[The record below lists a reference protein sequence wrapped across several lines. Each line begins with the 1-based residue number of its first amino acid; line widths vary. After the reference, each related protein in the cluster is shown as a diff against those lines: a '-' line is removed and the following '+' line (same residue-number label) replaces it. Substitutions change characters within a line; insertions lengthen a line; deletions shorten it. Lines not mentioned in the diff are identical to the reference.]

1 MAKGKRKTGDTGQA
15 IREAVGGIFSCGSF
29 FPRTFETTG
38 GIGTQLSL
46 TGAPAS
52 YGNDGTFDD
61 VLLADTLAGYPSLRR
76 TGRPVIK
83 QYAVRRRFTV
93 LCGNTDRC
101 VALAGCIRELIACG
115 ITKILITADT
125 NEERD
130 NLAEALSLMRAEL
143 SGILTLCYGINDNAH
158 TLDSR
163 ALAEDIVSRFL
174 TTESPAVML
183 IAQPSFTR
191 ECNLIRR
198 GGEYSLASRL
208 ADAAPVV
215 LTSSETVD
223 SARSM
228 AVSAGIFSPLAT
240 VCFAGEVR
248 TLRDAVIFRP
258 EEAGEIALRA
268 GAKTDDD
275 LMQLG
280 FRKHI

>member
-1 MAKGKRKTGDTGQA
+1 MARGRRKTGDTGQA
-15 IREAVGGIFSCGSF
+15 IREAVGGIVSCGTF
-29 FPRTFETTG
+29 EPRTFELTG

-46 TGAPAS
+46 TGALPAI
-52 YGNDGTFDD
+52 GNGGAFDESA
-61 VLLADTLAGYPSLRR
+61 LADALAGYPSLRR
-76 TGRPVIK
+76 TGRPVIG
-83 QYAVRRRFTV
+83 QYAARRRFTV

-101 VALAGCIRELIACG
+101 VALVGCIRELTDRG

-143 SGILTLCYGINDNAH
+143 TGVLTLCYGVNDNAH
-158 TLDSR
+158 SLDSR

-174 TTESPAVML
+174 TTETPAVML

-198 GGEYSLASRL
+198 GGDCSLAAHL
-208 ADAAPVV
+208 ANAAPVV

-228 AVSAGIFSPLAT
+228 ASSAAMFAPLAT
-240 VCFAGEVR
+240 LCFTGEVR
-248 TLRDAVIFRP
+248 NLRDAVIFRP
-258 EEAGEIALRA
+258 EEAVEMTVTV
-268 GAKTDDD
+268 KQDD

-280 FRKHI
+280 FSRLK